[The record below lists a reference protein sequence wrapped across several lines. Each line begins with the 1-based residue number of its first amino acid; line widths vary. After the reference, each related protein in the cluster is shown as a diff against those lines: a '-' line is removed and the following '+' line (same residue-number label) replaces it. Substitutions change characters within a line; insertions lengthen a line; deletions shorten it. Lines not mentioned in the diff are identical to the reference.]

1 MATDN
6 EPKSVK
12 FDHTNQIFNFTLPSN
27 AETKTPDTAIDPATE
42 ESTDNKTAAMGEK
55 AQK

>member
-1 MATDN
+1 MATDH

-12 FDHTNQIFNFTLPSN
+12 FDHTNQIFNFAPPSN

-42 ESTDNKTAAMGEK
+42 ESTDNKSAAMGEI

>member
-1 MATDN
+1 MATDH

-12 FDHTNQIFNFTLPSN
+12 FDHTNQIFNFALPSN
-27 AETKTPDTAIDPATE
+27 AETQVPDSAIDLAPDQ
-42 ESTDNKTAAMGEK
+42 STDNKPAAMGQI